1 MRELSVA
8 ERALVSIASALL
20 RRPRVLILDEPTA
33 SLSNQEADRLFD
45 IVRALRDEGVT
56 IIFIS
61 HYLDEIF
68 ELVDRITVLR
78 DGKLVST
85 QDISATSRQAVIKE
99 MVGRSLAQLYPK
111 EDIPL
116 GPVMLAIDA
125 LSQGDN
131 VSDVTLSVRRGEIFG
146 IAGLVGAG
154 STELAMALMGALPR
168 GGGSV
173 TLDGKPSAPLSPR
186 AAKAEGFALVPEDR
200 RHEGVLGELTM
211 RENLSLPNI
220 DDFSSFGFLRLGK
233 EKAWAKE
240 LIEKLRIAP
249 PKMNQLVRTLSGGN
263 QQKVVI
269 GRWLVGDVKVF
280 LFDEPTTGI
289 DVGSK
294 VEVYHQMTE
303 AARRGAAVIFIS
315 SDFDELVGMCDRV
328 AVMYKGKVAAIHERG
343 AFDAP
348 ALMTAATGG
357 LGARPETAHDVS
369 RVHATEGMRARSSA
383 FLTRWGTIAGMV
395 LILGVIGVVAP
406 DFLLPSNLLDV
417 LKQGSLLA
425 FVALGLTAV
434 LAAGGFDMSVGAVNQ
449 FSANLAAGSIG
460 KGLGVPVAL
469 AFGVGAGLVAG
480 LANAALVLIFGMPPF
495 VATVGT
501 MFVAMGLS
509 LLYNRGQA
517 LTLSDRPEFFF
528 IGQGH
533 LGPIPFIAVILL
545 AALIVLHVLL
555 RHTRPGLRLSA
566 VGLNLAAA
574 SLRGVSRTRAVGL
587 SFVLGGLVI
596 GLSGVV
602 FASYSYGASAVA
614 TGLDFLISALA
625 AAFLGTSLTRSGEF
639 DVDRHDDRGAVSRV
653 IVQWA
658 RPDGHF
664 QSRLAW
670 HPGNGAHSLDPTE
683 RAEDARR
690 RSGHESLRLKRRRM
704 SDIATRPPSATSQR
718 FGEILRSYSA
728 LLGMIIVFLIV
739 GYFRPSF
746 LHLANIE
753 NVLKQSAILIIMA
766 LGLTTVFILRGAD
779 LSVAQ
784 ITDAA
789 GILAVGLLLQG
800 QPTWLAFAA
809 PLALGVALGAVNGLL
824 TAYVGIPAIIGT
836 LGTMFIIRSGEMI
849 YTHGNNPLILFT
861 LPAQVKDGFLFL
873 GQKTIGPVPAL
884 IVWRSLSFLRPI
896 S

>member
-1 MRELSVA
+1 METVTRGSAHRDAASGAVLECRGIRKTFGANVALDGINLAIRAGEIHALVGQNGAGKSTLVKILTGVYRATSGELRVDGKPARIATPQDAEAAGIVIVHQDQQLVEQFDVTRNIFLGQEEVRNGLLDFASMRRKAEELLRRVGATFPPNELVRELSVA

-33 SLSNQEADRLFD
+33 SLSNEEADRLFD

-61 HYLDEIF
+61 HYLDEVF

-111 EDIPL
+111 EEIPL

-131 VSDVTLSVRRGEIFG
+131 VSEVTLSVRRGEIFG

-168 GGGSV
+168 SGGSV
-173 TLDGKPSAPLSPR
+173 TLDGKPSAPSSPR

-220 DDFSSFGFLRLGK
+220 DDFSSFGFLRLRK

-303 AARRGAAVIFIS
+303 AARGGAAVIFIS

-343 AFDAP
+343 ALDVP
-348 ALMTAATGG
+348 SLMTAATGG
-357 LGARPETAHDVS
+357 LGARPETAHDAS
-369 RVHATEGMRARSSA
+369 RVHATEGARARSSA
-383 FLTRWGTIAGMV
+383 FLMRWGTVAGMV
-395 LILGVIGVVAP
+395 VILGVMGVVAP

-449 FSANLAAGSIG
+449 FSANLAAGSIS
-460 KGLGVPVAL
+460 KGLGIPVAL

-480 LANAALVLIFGMPPF
+480 FANAALVLVFGMPPF

-517 LTLSDRPEFFF
+517 LTLSDQPEFFF

-533 LGPIPFIAVILL
+533 IGPIPFVAVILL

-555 RHTRPGLRLSA
+555 RRTRPGLRLSA

-574 SLRGVSRTRAVGL
+574 RLRGVSQTRAVGL

-639 DVDRHDDRGAVSRV
+639 DVVGTTIA
-653 IVQWA
+653 A
-658 RPDGHF
+658 LF
-664 QSRLAW
+664 LASLSNGLVLMGISNLAL
-670 HPGNGAHSLDPTE
+670 PGIQGTALIFS
-683 RAEDARR
+683 
-690 RSGHESLRLKRRRM
+690 
-704 SDIATRPPSATSQR
+704 
-718 FGEILRSYSA
+718 ILLSA
-728 LLGMIIVFLIV
+728 LKT
-739 GYFRPSF
+739 R
-746 LHLANIE
+746 
-753 NVLKQSAILIIMA
+753 
-766 LGLTTVFILRGAD
+766 
-779 LSVAQ
+779 
-784 ITDAA
+784 
-789 GILAVGLLLQG
+789 AVG
-800 QPTWLAFAA
+800 
-809 PLALGVALGAVNGLL
+809 
-824 TAYVGIPAIIGT
+824 
-836 LGTMFIIRSGEMI
+836 
-849 YTHGNNPLILFT
+849 
-861 LPAQVKDGFLFL
+861 QVTNL
-873 GQKTIGPVPAL
+873 
-884 IVWRSLSFLRPI
+884 
-896 S
+896 

>member
-1 MRELSVA
+1 VLECRGIRKAFGANVALDAIDLAIRAGEIHALVGQNGAGKSTLVKILTGVYRATSGEMRVDGKPVRIATPQDAEAAGIVIVHQDQQLVEQFDVTRNIFLGREEVRNGLLDFASMRSRAEELLRRVGANFSQNALVRELSVA
-8 ERALVSIASALL
+8 ERALVSIAGALL

-33 SLSNQEADRLFD
+33 SLSNEESDRLFD
-45 IVRALRDEGVT
+45 IVRGLRDEGVT

-111 EDIPL
+111 EDIQV

-131 VSDVTLSVRRGEIFG
+131 VSDVSLSVRRCEIFG
-146 IAGLVGAG
+146 IAGLVGSG

-168 GGGSV
+168 SGGSV
-173 TLDGKPSAPLSPR
+173 TLDGKPSAPSSPR

-220 DDFSSFGFLRLGK
+220 KDFSSLGFLRLGK

-294 VEVYHQMTE
+294 VEVYHQMTKV
-303 AARRGAAVIFIS
+303 ARAGAAVIFIS

-343 AFDAP
+343 ALDVP
-348 ALMTAATGG
+348 SLMIAATGG
-357 LGARPETAHDVS
+357 LGARPETAHDAP
-369 RVHATEGMRARSSA
+369 RGHAAKGPRARSSA

-395 LILGVIGVVAP
+395 VILGVMGVVAP

-460 KGLGVPVAL
+460 KGLGIPVAL

-480 LANAALVLIFGMPPF
+480 CANAALVLVFGMPPF

-517 LTLSDRPEFFF
+517 LTLSDQPEFFF

-533 LGPIPFIAVILL
+533 IGPIPFVAVILL
-545 AALIVLHVLL
+545 AALIALHVLL

-574 SLRGVSRTRAVGL
+574 GLRGVSRTRAVGL
-587 SFVLGGLVI
+587 SFILGGLVI

-614 TGLDFLISALA
+614 TGLDFLINALA

-639 DVDRHDDRGAVSRV
+639 DVVGTTIAALFLASLSNGLVLMGISNLALPGIQGA
-653 IVQWA
+653 A
-658 RPDGHF
+658 
-664 QSRLAW
+664 L
-670 HPGNGAHSLDPTE
+670 
-683 RAEDARR
+683 
-690 RSGHESLRLKRRRM
+690 
-704 SDIATRPPSATSQR
+704 
-718 FGEILRSYSA
+718 ILSILLSA
-728 LLGMIIVFLIV
+728 LKT
-739 GYFRPSF
+739 R
-746 LHLANIE
+746 
-753 NVLKQSAILIIMA
+753 AI
-766 LGLTTVFILRGAD
+766 
-779 LSVAQ
+779 
-784 ITDAA
+784 
-789 GILAVGLLLQG
+789 G
-800 QPTWLAFAA
+800 QVTNL
-809 PLALGVALGAVNGLL
+809 
-824 TAYVGIPAIIGT
+824 
-836 LGTMFIIRSGEMI
+836 
-849 YTHGNNPLILFT
+849 
-861 LPAQVKDGFLFL
+861 
-873 GQKTIGPVPAL
+873 
-884 IVWRSLSFLRPI
+884 
-896 S
+896 